1 MSNRD
6 QNIQL
11 DRIEKKV
18 DTMLSRQVAMERNLR
33 SDHEAIY
40 RTTAFGKL
48 NIAWNGMTEKLSQTW
63 NRFSAWFK
71 TAILRKG
78 VGGPEVKV

>member
-11 DRIEKKV
+11 DRIGKKM

-33 SDHEAIY
+33 ADHEAIY

-48 NIAWNGMTEKLSQTW
+48 NIAWNGMTERVSKAW
-63 NRFSAWFK
+63 ARFSAWFK

-78 VGGPEVKV
+78 VKA